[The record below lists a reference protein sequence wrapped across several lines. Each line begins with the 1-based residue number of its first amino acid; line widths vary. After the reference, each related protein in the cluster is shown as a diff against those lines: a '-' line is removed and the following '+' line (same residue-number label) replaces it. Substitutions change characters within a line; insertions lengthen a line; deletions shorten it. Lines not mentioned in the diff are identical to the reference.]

1 MSGVQ
6 NIDDICYIEWFKV
19 QVNCVCIYIYI
30 SGKIIHAH
38 HSPEVGNKPAVHTSY
53 AVILL
58 WAPTLDEESHAEVG
72 PTQSSYATFA
82 AVLKTH
88 GMRALYV
95 IYSAGFLYR
104 RTVLSAVNLKLFGMN
119 W

>member
-1 MSGVQ
+1 MNDVQ
-6 NIDDICYIEWFKV
+6 NIGDVCYIEWLKLQLNGV
-19 QVNCVCIYIYI
+19 YI
-30 SGKIIHAH
+30 SNISDEIIHSH
-38 HSPEVGNKPAVHTSY
+38 HSPGVGNKPAVHSY

-58 WAPTLDEESHAEVG
+58 WARTLAEESDAQVG
-72 PTQSSYATFA
+72 QTQSSYATFA

-95 IYSAGFLYR
+95 MCSAGFLYR
-104 RTVLSAVNLKLFGMN
+104 RTVLSTVNWKVFGMN